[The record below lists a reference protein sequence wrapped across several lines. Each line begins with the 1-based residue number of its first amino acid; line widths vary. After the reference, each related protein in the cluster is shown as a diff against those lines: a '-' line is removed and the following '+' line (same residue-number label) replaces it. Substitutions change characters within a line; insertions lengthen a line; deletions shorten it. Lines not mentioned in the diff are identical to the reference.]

1 MPAQRN
7 ARGRGAWH
15 RQMPARQ
22 RLAPPPLWLRGLIL
36 AVVLWLAV
44 RIVGNVTQSLTGIF
58 AGHGPPQATQ
68 SGRGP

>member
-1 MPAQRN
+1 
-7 ARGRGAWH
+7 
-15 RQMPARQ
+15 MPARQ